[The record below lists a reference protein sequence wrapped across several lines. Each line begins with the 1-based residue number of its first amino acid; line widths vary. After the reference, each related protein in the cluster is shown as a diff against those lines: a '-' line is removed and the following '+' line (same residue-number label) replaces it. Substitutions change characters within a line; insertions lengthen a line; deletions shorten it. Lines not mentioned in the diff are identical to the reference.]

1 MRGASKK
8 PYRRFRAR
16 GSGQRSVADGLSA
29 LAAMNRT
36 AAERAMRGG
45 AVPARPRVVRP
56 APPRRPDR
64 GRPARS
70 RAGAAPR
77 AGVATKRRWWS
88 LSGIGVA
95 GWTWRIALLLVAAV
109 LAWGVLGYLALRCAA
124 GEAIARF
131 SDAARAALADPG
143 GGLLGTPANILV
155 VGIDSG
161 EGRSGP
167 ARADTIMVM
176 RTDPD
181 AGHIRYLS
189 IPRDLRV
196 DLPGHGFQK
205 INAAYAFNGQA
216 GIIKAVS
223 RGELGIPIN
232 HIMLIDFRGL
242 GKLVDSLG
250 GIDVTNPT
258 RLVNCPYAGGRT
270 VSFPRGHIHLNGA
283 RALEFSR
290 VRKCDSDFE
299 RARRQQ
305 IVVAALKGKV
315 LSFSALPMAPWRGA
329 RVVRA
334 LGTDLGAIDLAKL
347 GWLQARLQHDPN
359 KDEMV
364 LAGRP
369 ENIGGQSFVILKPDQ
384 AERQLAQFV
393 RR

>member
-1 MRGASKK
+1 
-8 PYRRFRAR
+8 
-16 GSGQRSVADGLSA
+16 
-29 LAAMNRT
+29 
-36 AAERAMRGG
+36 
-45 AVPARPRVVRP
+45 
-56 APPRRPDR
+56 
-64 GRPARS
+64 
-70 RAGAAPR
+70 
-77 AGVATKRRWWS
+77 
-88 LSGIGVA
+88 
-95 GWTWRIALLLVAAV
+95 
-109 LAWGVLGYLALRCAA
+109 
-124 GEAIARF
+124 
-131 SDAARAALADPG
+131 
-143 GGLLGTPANILV
+143 
-155 VGIDSG
+155 
-161 EGRSGP
+161 
-167 ARADTIMVM
+167 MVM

-347 GWLQARLQHDPN
+347 GWLQARLKHDPK